1 MSMVRLRHERTGV
14 IVSVPAE
21 RAEHLAGFEPVEQAE
36 PAKQAPRKRA
46 PRGDKKSN

>member
-1 MSMVRLRHERTGV
+1 MLMRHSATGV

-21 RAEHLAGFEPVEQAE
+21 RAKRLAGFEPVEQAE